1 MFENLSGGQFLRIT
15 DSPLVRVPDVSING
29 ASADYDND
37 GDLDVCVTSWNSTNQ
52 LYRNVGNGVFELD
65 PASPPF
71 PSGQRRNVASWGDYD
86 NDGWLDERER
96 KDGVRASS
104 FSFLACGGGLSR
116 RARRSRPTIVRVI
129 PVRVLTRDLTP
140 ACAQGPDRSFSG
152 RAETPHRF
160 HGDTRPGLRQPPG
173 SSRLPGIRGCR
184 RGDPAR
190 SSQRP

>member
-96 KDGVRASS
+96 RKGWGEGLFVLLLGLWGRSVAARSAIAPYLCEGHSGQGADQRLDSCLRPRAGPVIFWPCRNSAS
-104 FSFLACGGGLSR
+104 FSWGHPTWPAPVSGL
-116 RARRSRPTIVRVI
+116 
-129 PVRVLTRDLTP
+129 
-140 ACAQGPDRSFSG
+140 
-152 RAETPHRF
+152 
-160 HGDTRPGLRQPPG
+160 
-173 SSRLPGIRGCR
+173 
-184 RGDPAR
+184 
-190 SSQRP
+190 